1 MVVKQT
7 CEVNFDGLVGPTHNY
22 SGLSFGNVASEVNKG
37 DVSRPREAALQGLRK
52 MRFLYDLGLKQAV
65 LPPLPRPF
73 LPLLPSL
80 GFVGKPSE
88 MLAQLTKEMPE
99 MLPSLYS
106 ASSMWVANAAT
117 ISPSSD
123 TADGKMHI
131 TPANLVTHLH
141 RSLEAPYTA
150 RVLARIFADSRY
162 FTHHSPLPMHA
173 RFGDEGA
180 ANYMRFSAYH
190 GAEGLEVLVYGQKTK
205 VYPARQTKEASSAIF
220 RLHAVKKSL
229 LIEQN
234 PAAIDAGVFHNDVI
248 AVANENALLYHE
260 EAFVHTDV
268 ALSDIESHFGQKL
281 IRLCVKS
288 SDVTVDEAVKS
299 YLFNSQLLTLPDGS
313 MAIIA
318 PTESEENP
326 RVRAA
331 LLRFQQAED
340 NPVSAIHFLNLR
352 ESMKNGGGPACLR
365 LRVVLNEDELAAT
378 HQGVIFT
385 PALHEKLAAW
395 VKKHYRETLAPSE
408 LADPALAR
416 ESLAAQRELLT
427 LLDME
432 DIYPEE
438 VLTWN

>member
-1 MVVKQT
+1 VIEVRKSY
-7 CEVNFDGLVGPTHNY
+7 EVNFDGLVGPTHNY

-52 MRFLYDLGLKQAV
+52 MRFLHDLGLKQAV

-73 LPLLPSL
+73 LPLMRQLGYRSL
-80 GFVGKPSE
+80 AEVS
-88 MLAQLTKEMPE
+88 PE
-99 MLPSLYS
+99 LLPSLYS

-123 TADGKMHI
+123 TVDGKVHI
-131 TPANLVTHLH
+131 TTANLVTHLH

-150 RVLARIFADSRY
+150 RVLSKIFADSKH
-162 FTHHSPLPMHA
+162 FIHHAPLPMHP

-180 ANYMRFSAYH
+180 ANYMRFAAAH
-190 GAEGLEVLVYGQKTK
+190 GAEGLEVLVYGQKTN

-220 RLHAVKKSL
+220 RLHGVKKSL

-260 EAFVHTDV
+260 EAFVNTET
-268 ALSDIESHFGQKL
+268 ALYEIESHFGQK
-281 IRLCVKS
+281 ITRLCVKS
-288 SDVTVDEAVKS
+288 SEVTVEEAVKS

-313 MAIIA
+313 MAVIA
-318 PTESEENP
+318 PTESEDNP

-331 LLRFQQAED
+331 LMRFQQAED

-365 LRVVLNEDELAAT
+365 LRVVLNEDELAAM

-385 PALHEKLAAW
+385 PALQEKLEAW
-395 VKKHYRETLAPSE
+395 VNKHYRETLAPSE
-408 LADPALAR
+408 LADLKLAQ

-427 LLDME
+427 ILDME
-432 DIYPEE
+432 GIYPEE
-438 VLTWN
+438 ILTWN